1 MNTVPETGE
10 TSQQPMER
18 RVAINSGLLLAAFA
32 IQSVVSLVLVGLVAR
47 YLGQAG
53 LGRYAYV
60 ISFIE
65 LAIVFIDLGMSRI
78 QVRETAKDLPHAGR
92 YSSGIFT
99 LRLLLSLAVMIMV
112 GLVAARSGDPE
123 LWLAIMVYYVAQ
135 VLYLLGD
142 VFGSIFQGYQRM
154 VHQFWGL
161 TLGQGFQLVF
171 TAVVIWL
178 DLGLV
183 ALFAAR
189 LLANA
194 VTLGYQWAVAERRF
208 AKTRIVWSIVPAM
221 LLGLARLPRTLQ
233 TRLQRDRRRASP
245 LPDKLERSPVDAV
258 RLKTQEA
265 LLAWRMFVDS
275 LPIGVSLIL
284 RSYIWRG
291 GIVLTVFWLGQAQG
305 DLVNGVL
312 YGPLRV
318 VQQMRILPAAFAGAM
333 LPVFSKRA
341 AARPEQFDV
350 AFVKSTK
357 LFTAISL
364 LLVLAFFFLAGPIV
378 LLLLGQEV
386 DLEAAAQVLRV
397 LGLVTPL
404 FFFNWLYGVT
414 LVAQGRQ
421 RLETIGL
428 VVGLALGFVVAWW
441 AIPRYEAV
449 GVAVAILAAE
459 GVPFVI
465 GTAAMWPHFHWR
477 KTWSSLAKIVVSC
490 GLSGLVFAAGNILW
504 NAWGAGRLALG
515 QTSNAFLE
523 SLLLGGLGLA
533 VFVLALQAMRTF
545 DADEM
550 VAIRSMLRLRR

>member
-1 MNTVPETGE
+1 
-10 TSQQPMER
+10 MER
-18 RVAINSGLLLAAFA
+18 RVAINSGLLLVAFG

-78 QVRETAKDLPHAGR
+78 QVRDTAKDLPHAGR
-92 YSSGIFT
+92 YSSAIFS
-99 LRLLLSLAVMIMV
+99 LRLLLTLTVMIIV
-112 GLVAARSGDPE
+112 GALAARSGDRE
-123 LWLAIMVYYVAQ
+123 LWLAIMVFYGAQ
-135 VLYLLGD
+135 ALYLLGD
-142 VFGSIFQGYQRM
+142 VFGSIFQGFQRM
-154 VHQFWGL
+154 IYQFWGL
-161 TLGQGFQLVF
+161 TIGQAFQLTF
-171 TAVVIWL
+171 TIVVIWL

-194 VTLGYQWAVAERRF
+194 IALVYQWAMAERRF
-208 AKTRIVWSIVPAM
+208 ARTRLVWSLIPA
-221 LLGLARLPRTLQ
+221 LLAGLARLPLMVRA
-233 TRLQRDRRRASP
+233 RWQRQDRAASP
-245 LPDKLERSPVDAV
+245 TAAV
-258 RLKTQEA
+258 PGVSRAVASRWQEA
-265 LLAWRMFVDS
+265 WLAWQMFVDS

-291 GIVLTVFWLGQAQG
+291 GIILTVFWLGQAQG

-341 AARPEQFDV
+341 AARPEQFDI
-350 AFVKSTK
+350 AFVKSIK

-364 LLVLAFFFLAGPIV
+364 LLVLAFLFLAGPIV
-378 LLLLGQEV
+378 LLLLGQSV
-386 DLEAAAQVLRV
+386 DLAAAAQVLRI

-421 RLETIGL
+421 RLETL
-428 VVGLALGFVVAWW
+428 GLALGLVIGFGVAWW
-441 AIPRYEAV
+441 GIPRYAAL
-449 GVAVAILAAE
+449 GVTCAILAAE

-465 GTAAMWPHFHWR
+465 GTVAMWSHFHWR
-477 KTWSSLAKIVVSC
+477 ETWPSLVKIVVSC
-490 GLSGLVFAAGNILW
+490 GLSGLVFAVGSVLW
-504 NAWGAGRLALG
+504 VAWAPSVLDLG
-515 QTSNAFLE
+515 YTANAFLQ
-523 SLLLGGLGLA
+523 SLFLGGLGLA
-533 VFVLALQAMRTF
+533 VFVVALWAMRTF
-545 DADEM
+545 DADEKA
-550 VAIRSMLRLRR
+550 AIRSMLHLRS

>member
-1 MNTVPETGE
+1 
-10 TSQQPMER
+10 MER
-18 RVAINSGLLLAAFA
+18 RVAINSGLLLVAFGV
-32 IQSVVSLVLVGLVAR
+32 QSVVSLVLVGLVAR

-78 QVRETAKDLPHAGR
+78 QVRDASKDLPHAGR
-92 YSSGIFT
+92 YSSAIFT
-99 LRLLLSLAVMIMV
+99 LRLLLTLAVMIIV
-112 GLVAARSGDPE
+112 GVVAARSGDPE
-123 LWLAIMVYYVAQ
+123 MWLAIMVFYVAQ
-135 VLYLLGD
+135 ALYLFGD
-142 VFGSIFQGYQRM
+142 VFGSIFQSYQRM
-154 VHQFWGL
+154 VYQFWGL
-161 TLGQGFQLVF
+161 TLGQIFQLIF
-171 TAVVIWL
+171 TVAVIWL

-194 VTLGYQWAVAERRF
+194 IALVYQWVMAERRF
-208 AKTRIVWSIVPAM
+208 ARTRIVWSLIPAM
-221 LLGLARLPRTLQ
+221 LVGLGRLPFTLQ
-233 TRLQRDRRRASP
+233 ARFQRQRQVVSPGSVPQTAGVSLSGAARAVAG
-245 LPDKLERSPVDAV
+245 RW
-258 RLKTQEA
+258 QEA
-265 LLAWRMFVDS
+265 LLAWQMFVDS

-291 GIVLTVFWLGQAQG
+291 GIVLTVFWLGQTQG

-341 AARPEQFDV
+341 VARPEQFDV

-364 LLVLAFFFLAGPIV
+364 LLVLAFLFLAGPIV
-378 LLLLGQEV
+378 LLLLGQSV
-386 DLEAAAQVLRV
+386 DLNAAAQVLRI

-421 RLETIGL
+421 RLETLGLALGL
-428 VVGLALGFVVAWW
+428 VVGFAVAWW
-441 AIPRYEAV
+441 SIPRYYAM
-449 GVAVAILAAE
+449 GVTAAILAAE

-465 GTAAMWPHFHWR
+465 GTVAMWSHFHWR
-477 KTWSSLAKIVVSC
+477 ETWPSLAKIVVSC
-490 GLSGLVFAAGNILW
+490 GLSGLVFAVGSALW
-504 NAWGAGRLALG
+504 VAWAPGVLSLG
-515 QTSNAFLE
+515 YTANAFLQ

-533 VFVLALQAMRTF
+533 VFVAALWVLRTF
-545 DADEM
+545 DADEQA
-550 VAIRSMLRLRR
+550 AIRSMLRLRR